1 MMDAMDW
8 PALWRGALWI
18 AGLSIALAAFSHA
31 RWIAKQQGVSL
42 RIAVNWDSFLAPFF
56 AGLTLFAAGMAF
68 SARARWEI
76 IAWVTVAAAFA
87 AQAVLSARNL
97 RRGPQERSETHETD
111 Q

>member
-1 MMDAMDW
+1 MDW

-18 AGLSIALAAFSHA
+18 LGLSVALAAFSHA
-31 RWIAKQQGVSL
+31 RWAAKQQGVSL

-56 AGLTLFAAGMAF
+56 AGLTLFAVGMAF
-68 SARARWEI
+68 GARAAWEI
-76 IAWVTVAAAFA
+76 VAWAAVAVALA
-87 AQAVLSARNL
+87 AQAVFSTRNL